1 MSESKDHWQILDS
14 SGALDLTFAFGRVAK
29 WVANV
34 KSAPLAASVA
44 LLALCGSSSVD
55 AGFRSPESL
64 VRNVYAYYGD
74 RTSAL
79 SSGLPHD
86 PETAQQFFDS
96 SLRNAWLARTSA
108 PYDFLVQSANWKLGA
123 VSIAILR
130 KQFDRTYVTAGF
142 NNQGKPV
149 TMNFI
154 VVNSPEGWVIY
165 DVESPHDSLR
175 AYLAQYRN

>member
-1 MSESKDHWQILDS
+1 MIEAYTPATRPMKATMTAKPGPAAIGTWALVLAAAVGI
-14 SGALDLTFAFGRVAK
+14 SGAE
-29 WVANV
+29 
-34 KSAPLAASVA
+34 
-44 LLALCGSSSVD
+44 

-74 RTSAL
+74 RTDAL
-79 SSGLPHD
+79 SGGLPHD
-86 PETAQQFFDS
+86 ADAAERFFDP
-96 SLRNAWLARTSA
+96 SLREAWRAPNKA
-108 PYDFLVQSANWKLGA
+108 PYDFLVQSASWKLGA
-123 VSIAILR
+123 VSISVLR

-142 NNQGKPV
+142 DNQGRRM

-154 VVNSPEGWVIY
+154 LVNGPDGWVIY

>member
-1 MSESKDHWQILDS
+1 M
-14 SGALDLTFAFGRVAK
+14 RVAI
-29 WVANV
+29 
-34 KSAPLAASVA
+34 AASLVA
-44 LLALCGSSSVD
+44 LALGSGD
-55 AGFRSPESL
+55 IAQAGFRSPESL

-74 RTSAL
+74 RSSTL

-86 PETAQQFFDS
+86 TETAQQFFDP
-96 SLRNAWLARTSA
+96 SLRNAWLAQTSA

-142 NNQGKPV
+142 SNQGKPV

-154 VVNSPEGWVIY
+154 VVNGPEGWVIY

>member
-1 MSESKDHWQILDS
+1 MIRK
-14 SGALDLTFAFGRVAK
+14 SGNRFSAKIMRQQSPMRRLLRTSLTG
-29 WVANV
+29 
-34 KSAPLAASVA
+34 LAALVA
-44 LLALCGSSSVD
+44 PPAE

-74 RTSAL
+74 RSSPL

-86 PETAQQFFDS
+86 AETAQAFFDS
-96 SLRNAWLARTSA
+96 SLREAWLSSNKA

-123 VSIAILR
+123 ISIAILR
-130 KQFDRTYVTAGF
+130 KQYDKTYVTARF
-142 NNQGKPV
+142 DNQGRPL

-154 VVNSPEGWVIY
+154 LIKGAEGWMIY

-175 AYLAQYRN
+175 AFLAQYRN